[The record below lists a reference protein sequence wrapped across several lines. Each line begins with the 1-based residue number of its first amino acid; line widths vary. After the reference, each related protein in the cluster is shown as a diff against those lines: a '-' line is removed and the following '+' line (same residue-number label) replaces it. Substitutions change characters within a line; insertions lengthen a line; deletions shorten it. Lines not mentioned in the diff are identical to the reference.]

1 MLSPIVDG
9 SRRCPI
15 KMGSDNPDNLY
26 EAATIDGRF
35 TYRLHGRRGTVNYL
49 GLGVQAG
56 QYGAPGGLKTV
67 DYVELANNGVGDS
80 GTVDVY
86 IGPQSAKMASQFKGK
101 QWLHSVEDP
110 TSGLIIVRQT
120 FLDRDNEI
128 PAKVLNS
135 SYPRSLNSACMAGS
149 PCCMKQRRDYWPH

>member
-35 TYRLHGRRGTVNYL
+35 TYRIHGTRGTVNYL

-67 DYVELANNGVGDS
+67 DYLELSEEGS
-80 GTVDVY
+80 HQGTGAIDVY
-86 IGPQSAKMASQFKGK
+86 IGPRSAKKTSGFADKC
-101 QWLHSVEDP
+101 WLHSVEDP
-110 TSGLIIVRQT
+110 TAGLIIVRQT
-120 FLDRDNEI
+120 FLDRETEQ
-128 PAKVLNS
+128 PANVRLGL
-135 SYPRSLNSACMAGS
+135 RGTCTV
-149 PCCMKQRRDYWPH
+149 